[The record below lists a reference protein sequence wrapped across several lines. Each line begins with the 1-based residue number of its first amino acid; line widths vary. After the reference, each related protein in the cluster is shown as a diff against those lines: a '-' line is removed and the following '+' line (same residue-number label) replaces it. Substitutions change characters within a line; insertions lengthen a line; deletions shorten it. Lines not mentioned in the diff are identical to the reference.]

1 MTKYESHL
9 VIIDA
14 SKGRVDLATES
25 SRSCD
30 QDLGVYKDEPLRLSF
45 PLILNLLCN
54 PLLQLVSWILSN
66 KPLYPLY

>member
-1 MTKYESHL
+1 MTKYESRL
-9 VIIDA
+9 ATIRCFQG
-14 SKGRVDLATES
+14 KVDLATES

-30 QDLGVYKDEPLRLSF
+30 QDLGVYKDEPLWLSF

-66 KPLYPLY
+66 KPLYLLY